1 MTRKLLVGVIA
12 AGALAVTAGTAFALT
27 GDDDDATTR
36 AATGTTTSLTAP
48 SSDDDDPTSSGSPTA
63 SSTGTSSQAPDDG
76 MTAEEAANIVR
87 QRYGGTV
94 REVEHEV
101 EHGRQEWKVEIA
113 AADGKT
119 YDVRVDAKTGDV
131 TRVDQD
137 DDDRHGDDDD

>member
-27 GDDDDATTR
+27 GGDDTAPR

-48 SSDDDDPTSSGSPTA
+48 SSDDDPTTSGSPTSS
-63 SSTGTSSQAPDDG
+63 SSTDTPGQPAEGTL
-76 MTAEEAANIVR
+76 TAEEAANIV
-87 QRYGGTV
+87 QEQYGGSV

-119 YDVRVDAKTGDV
+119 YDVRVDARSGDV

-137 DDDRHGDDDD
+137 DDRHGDDDD

>member
-1 MTRKLLVGVIA
+1 MTRKLLVGAIA

-27 GDDDDATTR
+27 GADDDAPTR

-48 SSDDDDPTSSGSPTA
+48 SSDDDGPTS
-63 SSTGTSSQAPDDG
+63 GTSTPGTPGQPAEG
-76 MTAEEAANIVR
+76 MLTADEAATIV
-87 QRYGGTV
+87 QKQYGGTV

-119 YDVRVDAKTGDV
+119 YDVRVDARSGDV
-131 TRVDQD
+131 TRTDQD
-137 DDDRHGDDDD
+137 DDHDDHDDD

>member
-27 GDDDDATTR
+27 GGDDNAAPR

-48 SSDDDDPTSSGSPTA
+48 SSDDDPTTSGSPTSS
-63 SSTGTSSQAPDDG
+63 SSTDTPGQPAEGTL
-76 MTAEEAANIVR
+76 TAEEAANIV
-87 QRYGGTV
+87 QEQYGGSV

-119 YDVRVDAKTGDV
+119 YDVRVDARSGDV

-137 DDDRHGDDDD
+137 DDRHGDDDD

>member
-27 GDDDDATTR
+27 GGDDAAPR

-48 SSDDDDPTSSGSPTA
+48 SSDDDPTSGSPTSS
-63 SSTGTSSQAPDDG
+63 SSTDTPGQPAEGTL
-76 MTAEEAANIVR
+76 TAEEAANIV
-87 QRYGGTV
+87 QEQYGGSV

-119 YDVRVDAKTGDV
+119 YDVRVDARSGDV

-137 DDDRHGDDDD
+137 DDRHGDDDD